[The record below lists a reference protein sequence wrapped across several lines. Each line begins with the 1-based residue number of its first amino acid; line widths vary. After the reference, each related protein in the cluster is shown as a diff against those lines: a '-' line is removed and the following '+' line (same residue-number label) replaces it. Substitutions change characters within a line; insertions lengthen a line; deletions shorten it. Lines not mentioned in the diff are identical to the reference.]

1 MSRPLIGFDKP
12 NLKHMSNQK
21 NSLWMF
27 FASVKLALSIL
38 FLLAAASIIGTIL
51 PQGEAAGVYS
61 QFYTT
66 NLGLSAHSADIL
78 TKVTLLL
85 DLDSMYQ
92 SWWFRGLILLL
103 SLNLIVCTLER
114 LPDVWRLVV
123 LDNLDTSLDRIT
135 TMRNSKGY
143 TTGLTVKESC
153 AAISAK
159 LKSSGWKTSQRERDG
174 GTLLF
179 AQKAPWSRLGVYV
192 VHTSILMI
200 FAGAL
205 IGSIWGQ
212 KGGVNIPE
220 TLTTDKIYQFGSGT
234 PIDLGFTVKCNW
246 FHLTKYPNGAP
257 KEYES
262 ELVIIDNGEEIL
274 TKTIEVNG
282 PLTYKGWTFYQSSYE
297 SHQKFIISVANS
309 VTKAE
314 ERFLA
319 PPQQPVRWQNENL
332 LFGIQELIP
341 TSIRGNYKYKLLVAD
356 SAGNQSLY
364 VVDDNQ
370 QMTIQLADNSKYTF
384 HIKEFYSTGLQV
396 SKDPGVWIV
405 YIGCILMLI
414 GLWVAFFVFHKRI
427 WILVRTENN
436 TTHISLT
443 GTTNKNKSGF
453 ETEFNTISDTVA
465 DINQIEAQ

>member
-1 MSRPLIGFDKP
+1 
-12 NLKHMSNQK
+12 
-21 NSLWMF
+21 MF
-27 FASVKLALSIL
+27 FASVKLALFTL

-51 PQGEAAGVYS
+51 PQGEAAGAYS
-61 QFYTT
+61 QFYSTSF
-66 NLGLSAHSADIL
+66 GLSAHAADIL
-78 TKVTLLL
+78 TKITFLL

-92 SWWFRGLILLL
+92 ALWFRSLILLL
-103 SLNLIVCTLER
+103 SVNLIVCTIER

-135 TMRNSKGY
+135 NMRNRRQY
-143 TTGLTVKESC
+143 TTPLAIKESS

-159 LKSSGWKTSQRERDG
+159 LKSHGWQTSERDRDG
-174 GTLLF
+174 STLLF

-192 VHTSILMI
+192 VHTSILLI
-200 FAGAL
+200 FVGAL
-205 IGSIWGQ
+205 IGSIWGE

-246 FHLTKYPNGAP
+246 FHLSKYPNGAP

-262 ELVIIDNGEEIL
+262 ELVIIEDGKEII

-282 PLTYKGWTFYQSSYE
+282 PLSYKGWTFYQSSYE

-309 VTKAE
+309 LTKTE

-319 PPQQPVRWQNENL
+319 PPQKPVSWQDENL
-332 LFGIQELIP
+332 LFGIQELVP
-341 TSIRGNYKYKLLVAD
+341 TTTPGTYQYKLLVAD
-356 SAGNQSLY
+356 GTGSQSLFLL
-364 VVDDNQ
+364 DDNQ
-370 QMTIQLADNSKYTF
+370 QMTVELTDGSKYTF
-384 HIKEFYSTGLQV
+384 HVKEFYSTGLQV

-414 GLWVAFFVFHKRI
+414 GLWVAFFIFHKRI
-427 WILVRTENN
+427 WIVLSDKNGSTD
-436 TTHISLT
+436 ILLA
-443 GTTNKNKSGF
+443 GTSNKNKAGF
-453 ETEFNTISDTVA
+453 ETEFNTLSDTVA

>member
-1 MSRPLIGFDKP
+1 MSK
-12 NLKHMSNQK
+12 QK
-21 NSLWMF
+21 DSIWMF

-61 QFYTT
+61 QFYTSK
-66 NLGLSAHSADIL
+66 LGVSVNTAQIF
-78 TKVTLLL
+78 TRITFLL
-85 DLDSMYQ
+85 DLDTMYQ
-92 SWWFRGLILLL
+92 SWWFRSLILLL
-103 SLNLIVCTLER
+103 SLNLIVCTIER

-123 LDNLDTSLDRIT
+123 MDNLDTALDRIT
-135 TMRNSKGY
+135 SMRNRRVY
-143 TTGLTVKESC
+143 TSEMSVQESST
-153 AAISAK
+153 AIAAK
-159 LKSSGWKTSQRERDG
+159 LKSNGWQTSERDRDG

-192 VHTSILMI
+192 VHTSILII
-200 FAGAL
+200 FVGAM

-220 TLTTDKIYQFGSGT
+220 TLTTDKIYQFRSGT

-262 ELVIIDNGEEIL
+262 ELVIIEDGKEVL

-282 PLTYKGWTFYQSSYE
+282 PLSYKGWTFYQSSYE
-297 SHQKFIISVANS
+297 SHRKFILSVANS
-309 VTKAE
+309 VTKKE

-319 PPQQPVRWQNENL
+319 PPQQAVSWQDEDL

-341 TSIRGNYKYKLLVAD
+341 TSTPGVYKYKLLVAD
-356 SAGNQSLY
+356 GKGEQSLY
-364 VVDDNQ
+364 ILEDNKQFTVKMKDD
-370 QMTIQLADNSKYTF
+370 SKYTF

-396 SKDPGVWIV
+396 AKDPGVWTV

-414 GLWVAFFVFHKRI
+414 GLAIAFFVFHKRI
-427 WILVRTENN
+427 WVLVRTKDGSTN
-436 TTHISLT
+436 IFLA
-443 GTTNKNKSGF
+443 GTTNKNKAGF
-453 ETEFNTISDTVA
+453 ETEFNTLSDTVA